1 MKTYQVL
8 MKLTVERYVY
18 VEAEDERGAIE
29 KANACVWVDEDKHDS
44 NLTDWESVSKAEEC
58 S

>member
-1 MKTYQVL
+1 